1 MPPEPTLL
9 WADWPELP
17 GVRAGVTLRQP
28 GHSNG
33 RYASFNLAEH
43 VGDAPERVAQNRRQL
58 EQWLGL
64 DAPIDYLTQVHGTD
78 VVLLPAAQ
86 PRPVA
91 DAAIRR
97 TAGVAA
103 VLTADCLPI
112 LLAAESGSE
121 IAALHAGWRGLAAGI
136 IEATLSQ
143 LHSPPQT
150 LQVWL
155 GPAIGPCHFEVGS
168 EVRAAFVTRQ
178 SADADAFTAHGD
190 RWQADLYLLAR
201 RRLQRLGVTRIF
213 GGGFCTHCDGERFY
227 SYRRDGSTGRMASLI
242 QLHAPA

>member
-28 GHSNG
+28 GHSDG
-33 RYASFNLAEH
+33 PHAGCNLAEH
-43 VGDAPERVAQNRRQL
+43 VGDDPARVEQNRRRL
-58 EQWLGL
+58 EVQLGL
-64 DAPIDYLTQVHGTD
+64 CAPIDYLTQVHGTD
-78 VVLLPAAQ
+78 VVLLPTTQ
-86 PRPVA
+86 LRPIA

-97 TAGVAA
+97 TPGVAA

-121 IAALHAGWRGLAAGI
+121 VAALHAGWRGLAAGI
-136 IEATLSQ
+136 IEATLSK
-143 LHSPPQT
+143 LHSPPRT

-168 EVRAAFVTRQ
+168 EVRTAFVVQ
-178 SADADAFTAHGD
+178 QPADADAFTPHGD

-213 GGGFCTHCDGERFY
+213 GGGLCTHCDGERFY